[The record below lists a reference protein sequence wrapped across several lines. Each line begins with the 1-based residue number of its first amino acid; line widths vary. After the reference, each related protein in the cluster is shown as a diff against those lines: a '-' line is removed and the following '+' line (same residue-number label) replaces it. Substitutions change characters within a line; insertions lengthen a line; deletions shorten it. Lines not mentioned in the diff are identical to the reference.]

1 MSLRLLIYH
10 RRACELEQLIR
21 ERLPDVEIA
30 AGFDDATLAR
40 HLADAEALIAFH
52 FPLEALPRAKSL
64 RWLQLTSAGAEQVLP
79 ARAALERVVVTN
91 TRGIHVELMADYALG
106 VMVMLQWGFPRIL
119 RDQQARSWAPRLVL
133 PLAGRTLAVV
143 GAGAIGGEI
152 ARRAAA
158 FGLRVLAVK
167 RTPGPV
173 ERAAEVLTT
182 PQLREALSRADFVVL
197 VVPVTPET
205 RRLVGESE
213 LRAMRSTAYL
223 INIARASV
231 VDEEALV
238 RALREDWIA
247 GAALDVFE
255 EEPLPPASPLWA
267 LPNVII
273 TPHIAGEPA
282 DYARRVADVFVDN
295 AVRFR
300 RGEPLRNVVDF
311 ERGY

>member
-1 MSLRLLIYH
+1 
-10 RRACELEQLIR
+10 
-21 ERLPDVEIA
+21 
-30 AGFDDATLAR
+30 
-40 HLADAEALIAFH
+40 
-52 FPLEALPRAKSL
+52 
-64 RWLQLTSAGAEQVLP
+64 
-79 ARAALERVVVTN
+79 
-91 TRGIHVELMADYALG
+91 
-106 VMVMLQWGFPRIL
+106 
-119 RDQQARSWAPRLVL
+119 
-133 PLAGRTLAVV
+133 V

-173 ERAAEVLTT
+173 EGAAEVLTV
-182 PQLREALSRADFVVL
+182 PQLREVLPRADFVVL

-205 RRLVGESE
+205 QWLVGEGE

-231 VDEEALV
+231 VNEGALV
-238 RALREDWIA
+238 RAVREGWIA

-255 EEPLPPASPLWA
+255 EEPLPTTSPLWE

-282 DYARRVADVFVDN
+282 DYARRVADVFADN
-295 AVRFR
+295 AARFR

>member
-1 MSLRLLIYH
+1 M
-10 RRACELEQLIR
+10 
-21 ERLPDVEIA
+21 
-30 AGFDDATLAR
+30 
-40 HLADAEALIAFH
+40 
-52 FPLEALPRAKSL
+52 
-64 RWLQLTSAGAEQVLP
+64 
-79 ARAALERVVVTN
+79 
-91 TRGIHVELMADYALG
+91 
-106 VMVMLQWGFPRIL
+106 
-119 RDQQARSWAPRLVL
+119 
-133 PLAGRTLAVV
+133 
-143 GAGAIGGEI
+143 
-152 ARRAAA
+152 
-158 FGLRVLAVK
+158 
-167 RTPGPV
+167 
-173 ERAAEVLTT
+173 LTT